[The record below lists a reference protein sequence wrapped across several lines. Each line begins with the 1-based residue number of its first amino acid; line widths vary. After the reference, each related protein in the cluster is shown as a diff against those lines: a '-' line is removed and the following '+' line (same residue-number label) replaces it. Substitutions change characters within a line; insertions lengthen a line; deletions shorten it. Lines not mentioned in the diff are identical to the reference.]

1 MNRNTNNSN
10 KIGSGAN
17 GVGSNNSAIRT
28 LEVTHKPLVI
38 LRCKVILI
46 GDACVGKSALVQV
59 FESGGANYPKNYLMV
74 SYLILYLSSFFPSNN
89 SRQ

>member
-74 SYLILYLSSFFPSNN
+74 SLLILYPSSFSNK
-89 SRQ
+89 SHQ

>member
-10 KIGSGAN
+10 KGGS
-17 GVGSNNSAIRT
+17 GVGSNNTNNSTAIRT

-38 LRCKVILI
+38 LRCKVVLI

-74 SYLILYLSSFFPSNN
+74 SYFFDFFLFFIFFPS
-89 SRQ
+89 